1 MCSTLSDSYV
11 DDIKRIPIAVAGVLL
26 AACSQGGAAS
36 GGGAAADAGVEAFMG
51 TWQVSG
57 NIVAP
62 WFTGPGFN
70 PQPDSEILSTSL
82 VLTATSAK
90 GAGILA
96 CPAATFTAAS
106 APPEG
111 LFEGNVPDRA
121 VAKSALGVDQEQ
133 IATLEQSCT
142 SGGRDTVLSYHLVRA
157 DRMLLG
163 LDNIVYQFDREAAA
177 ARQ

>member
-1 MCSTLSDSYV
+1 M
-11 DDIKRIPIAVAGVLL
+11 KRISIGVAGLLL
-26 AACSQGGAAS
+26 AACSPGGAAS
-36 GGGAAADAGVEAFMG
+36 GGGTAANVGVEAFMG
-51 TWQVSG
+51 TWKVSG

-70 PQPDSEILSTSL
+70 PQPDVEILSTPL
-82 VLTATSAK
+82 VLTATSAT

-96 CPAATFTAAS
+96 CPAATFRAAP

-133 IATLEQSCT
+133 IPTLAQSCT
-142 SGGRDTVLSYHLVRA
+142 SGGRDIALSYHLVRA

-163 LDNIVYQFDREAAA
+163 LDNIVYQFDREVAAA
-177 ARQ
+177 AQ